1 MPINVQDIA
10 NNIILRTD
18 GEKGDIISNLKL
30 QKLLYYMQG
39 YHLAF
44 FNEKFFEDH
53 LEAWTYGPVVPTA
66 YHRFKEF
73 GPKAIILDPNEYQE
87 IELNPAQ
94 EDMFNQ
100 VLNEY
105 GKFSAIKLM
114 EMTHKETPW
123 KEAFE
128 KQDKVISVETMK
140 NFFAKLI
147 DE

>member
-1 MPINVQDIA
+1 MPNDIVDIT
-10 NNIILRTD
+10 NKIILRTD
-18 GEKGDIISNLKL
+18 ADKGDIISNLKL

-44 FNEKFFEDH
+44 FNEKFFEDY
-53 LEAWTYGPVVPTA
+53 LEAWTYGPVVPSA

-73 GPKAIILDPNEYQE
+73 GPKGIILDPNEYNE
-87 IELNPAQ
+87 IELSADQ
-94 EDMFNQ
+94 EDMFEQ
-100 VLNEY
+100 VMNEY

-114 EMTHKETPW
+114 EMTHKEAPW

-128 KQDKVISVETMK
+128 KPDKIISIETMK
-140 NFFAKLI
+140 SFFAKLI